1 MIDTICTFL
10 TNRIRKEMP
19 EIDDERAEVINY
31 GLQNIVGEIPKIF
44 LLFIISFILGML
56 KEVLFMF
63 IVLTPYRGASGGFHL
78 KTHLGCIVGTTAFYC
93 GIVLLSQHVILD
105 DITKY
110 ILIGISWIFGMFMI
124 KLYAPADTENVP
136 ILSKKDRK
144 PINILKWAL
153 FLALLDEPNVKGYV
167 FEQYIQ
173 ITIQFNAQQ
182 IYRQMTIDLQQQK
195 QPDIT
200 NDIYQNLIKRQNNSK
215 LNINGNKISG
225 DIDTQMIGLNNI
237 AKVEGIKEID
247 NNAQVRFIAV
257 EDEKTTPMCH
267 SLDGQ
272 LFYINKENIF
282 NRHYSETQKD
292 LRIEKIK
299 CFGLV
304 IGLNLPPISHH
315 FHWCRSTIIYQ
326 T

>member
-44 LLFIISFILGML
+44 LLFIIAFILGMF

-93 GIVLLSQHVILD
+93 GIVLLSQHIILE

-144 PINILKWAL
+144 KKQMIAYITYSIGLLVALLVQDQVISNILL
-153 FLALLDEPNVKGYV
+153 FGNILQTLTITKLAYRLTKNKYGYEV
-167 FEQYIQ
+167 Y
-173 ITIQFNAQQ
+173 
-182 IYRQMTIDLQQQK
+182 
-195 QPDIT
+195 
-200 NDIYQNLIKRQNNSK
+200 
-215 LNINGNKISG
+215 G
-225 DIDTQMIGLNNI
+225 D
-237 AKVEGIKEID
+237 ASV
-247 NNAQVRFIAV
+247 
-257 EDEKTTPMCH
+257 
-267 SLDGQ
+267 
-272 LFYINKENIF
+272 
-282 NRHYSETQKD
+282 
-292 LRIEKIK
+292 
-299 CFGLV
+299 
-304 IGLNLPPISHH
+304 
-315 FHWCRSTIIYQ
+315 
-326 T
+326 